1 MEVIREELE
10 GVKRDFGDARR
21 TEILE
26 SRLDLTLA
34 DLITEE
40 ERVVTISHGGYK
52 SQPLAAYQAQCRGGR
67 GKAATGVKE
76 EDYVEHLLVANS
88 HTTLLLFSSKGKV
101 YWLKTYE
108 IPEASRTS
116 RASTGQPVTAGRGR
130 AHHRHAA
137 GRSRGPCASR
147 LPRVTRNWMTPKVW

>member
-40 ERVVTISHGGYK
+40 ERVVTISHGGYAK
-52 SQPLAAYQAQCRGGR
+52 SQPLTAYQAQRRGGR
-67 GKAATGVKE
+67 GKAATG
-76 EDYVEHLLVANS
+76 
-88 HTTLLLFSSKGKV
+88 
-101 YWLKTYE
+101 
-108 IPEASRTS
+108 
-116 RASTGQPVTAGRGR
+116 
-130 AHHRHAA
+130 
-137 GRSRGPCASR
+137 
-147 LPRVTRNWMTPKVW
+147 